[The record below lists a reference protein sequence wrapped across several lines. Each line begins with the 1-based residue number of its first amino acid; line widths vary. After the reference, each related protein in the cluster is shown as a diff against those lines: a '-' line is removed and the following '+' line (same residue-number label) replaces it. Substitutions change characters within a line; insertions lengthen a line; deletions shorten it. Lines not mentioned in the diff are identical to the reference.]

1 MLKYFIL
8 YINKGDDLMDV
19 QSVDQYL
26 LLNQKYFPEEK
37 LIFLKERL
45 LQLSEDQFSSL
56 YYIQFKDPLVLLII
70 SIFLGNL
77 GVDRF
82 MLNHIGLGIL
92 KLLTCGGFGIWTI
105 IDWIFITEKT
115 KEYNLNKIMSLI

>member
-1 MLKYFIL
+1 
-8 YINKGDDLMDV
+8 MDV

-37 LIFLKERL
+37 LMFLKERL
-45 LQLSEDQFSSL
+45 LQLNETQFSSL

-82 MLNHIGLGIL
+82 MLNDTGLGIL

-105 IDWIFITEKT
+105 IDWVFIMNKT

>member
-1 MLKYFIL
+1 
-8 YINKGDDLMDV
+8 MDV